1 MKLLIKFVELKV
13 AERAIEKKMEAAKR
27 RSIFRQLGWI
37 QKTAKRSIRKSKK
50 TSDPNTPPRSH
61 MSGGASLRSIMF
73 WFAKDGSSG
82 VVGPMKFNKT
92 PTPSGAKTI
101 PNLLEKGGAVV
112 AKKASVV
119 PLTVAGL
126 TKTRSVKGKPIIVK
140 DLGKGPVKIIPRKR
154 TYAPRPFMEPAM
166 EKAIAEGIMDKSF
179 AGTFE

>member
-1 MKLLIKFVELKV
+1 M
-13 AERAIEKKMEAAKR
+13 AKKMEASKR

-50 TSDPNTPPRSH
+50 TSAPDTAPRSH

-82 VVGPMKFNKT
+82 VVGPLKFNSS
-92 PTPSGAKTI
+92 PVPGGAKTI
-101 PNLLEKGGAVV
+101 PNLLEKGGTVV
-112 AKKASVV
+112 ASHPSVV
-119 PLTVAGL
+119 RLTAAEAKKG
-126 TKTRSVKGKPIIVK
+126 RSIKGDPIRVVNK
-140 DLGKGPVKIIPRKR
+140 KYGQVTIIPRKR

-166 EKAIAEGIMDKSF
+166 KLAIKEGIVEKSF

>member
-1 MKLLIKFVELKV
+1 M
-13 AERAIEKKMEAAKR
+13 AKKMEASKR

-50 TSDPNTPPRSH
+50 TSEPDNPPRSH
-61 MSGGASLRSIMF
+61 VSGGASLRSIMF

-82 VVGPMKFNKT
+82 VVGPLKFNKR

-140 DLGKGPVKIIPRKR
+140 DLGKGPVKIIPKKR

>member
-1 MKLLIKFVELKV
+1 M
-13 AERAIEKKMEAAKR
+13 AKKMEASKR

-50 TSDPNTPPRSH
+50 TSEPDNPPRSH

-82 VVGPMKFNKT
+82 VVGPLKFNKS
-92 PTPSGAKTI
+92 PVPGGAKTI
-101 PNLLEKGGAVV
+101 PNLLEKGGTVV
-112 AKKASVV
+112 AKKTSVV
-119 PLTVAGL
+119 PLTKSEA
-126 TKTRSVKGKPIIVK
+126 TKTRSVKGKAIIVV
-140 DLGKGPVKIIPRKR
+140 DRGKGPITIIPRKR

-166 EKAIAEGIMDKSF
+166 KLAIAEGIMDKSF